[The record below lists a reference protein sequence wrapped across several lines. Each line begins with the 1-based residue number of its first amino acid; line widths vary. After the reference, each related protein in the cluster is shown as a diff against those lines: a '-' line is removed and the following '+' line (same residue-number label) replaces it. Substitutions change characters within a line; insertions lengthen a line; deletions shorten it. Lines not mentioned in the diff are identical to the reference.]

1 MIVFACLPKK
11 SIKRKKNKTIFGSL
25 RLKEITLQR
34 IGDPK
39 KGDGPF
45 FAGGKAVW
53 VGEYDHSSTLADGGA
68 YPKKG

>member
-1 MIVFACLPKK
+1 MPHSPTQTSTCRNVYSRNCDAE
-11 SIKRKKNKTIFGSL
+11 SILMLDQQNHCHT
-25 RLKEITLQR
+25 TL
-34 IGDPK
+34 K

-68 YPKKG
+68 YLKKG

>member
-1 MIVFACLPKK
+1 MLDQQNHCH
-11 SIKRKKNKTIFGSL
+11 T
-25 RLKEITLQR
+25 TL
-34 IGDPK
+34 K

-68 YPKKG
+68 YLKKG